1 MKAEIFNAEA
11 YRYAQNGVH
20 NLKGAI
26 ALLLVDHPNG
36 LKATDIGRALGING
50 DHIDKGEQ
58 NGWLQWTVLKMME
71 IEGTVEQVKER
82 GPWRLS
88 CGSNHK

>member
-1 MKAEIFNAEA
+1 MAMKSEIFNAEA
-11 YRYAQNGVH
+11 YRLAQGGVH
-20 NLKGAI
+20 QLKASI

-50 DHIDKGEQ
+50 DHIDNGKQ

-71 IEGTVEQVKER
+71 IEGTVEQIEDR

-88 CGSNHK
+88 